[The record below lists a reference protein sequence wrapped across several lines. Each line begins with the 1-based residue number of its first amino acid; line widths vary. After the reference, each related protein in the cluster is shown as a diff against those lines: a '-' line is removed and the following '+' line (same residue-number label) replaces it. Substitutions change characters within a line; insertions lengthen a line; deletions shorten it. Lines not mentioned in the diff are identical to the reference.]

1 MGCPGPGAVPRCHD
15 RHIFATRGRR
25 ASPVLGGQ
33 SRAPGQSTEK
43 GALVRGAP
51 GGQHPPGPRR
61 MKSNCCGQAEAGPR
75 FGGWGRPTR
84 RSGQA
89 AGLQADSWPGRGPV
103 RTGVSSASGS
113 SWGRGS
119 SARSS
124 ARGGSCWAPPW
135 TQLEHLQV
143 PLLVPS
149 PARSTQ
155 GRAEGTVDHQ
165 PTTQKGLRAPPGHP
179 FFYGWRNRGPDRKW
193 AAPQWAG
200 PPGTQQ
206 DSPECLIFT
215 PGAWP
220 WPPRSVSQS
229 PSLRSPRSVR
239 QPHLQR
245 PVAGWHKPAGR
256 ASLGRVLMPRGLAT
270 VHGGGR
276 PAERRRPRAGRKGR
290 TGQGERWLSLGSLPQ
305 PLRLRE
311 T

>member
-1 MGCPGPGAVPRCHD
+1 MGQADPQEWPSGRTAGGQLAWEGARAYRGLLRLRQLLGPRLLGPLLGPGR
-15 RHIFATRGRR
+15 
-25 ASPVLGGQ
+25 VLLG
-33 SRAPGQSTEK
+33 SSLDA
-43 GALVRGAP
+43 AGAP
-51 GGQHPPGPRR
+51 PGAAARAVAGQKHA
-61 MKSNCCGQAEAGPR
+61 GQ
-75 FGGWGRPTR
+75 
-84 RSGQA
+84 
-89 AGLQADSWPGRGPV
+89 GRGD
-103 RTGVSSASGS
+103 SGS
-113 SWGRGS
+113 PTHDAERPEGS
-119 SARSS
+119 
-124 ARGGSCWAPPW
+124 
-135 TQLEHLQV
+135 
-143 PLLVPS
+143 
-149 PARSTQ
+149 
-155 GRAEGTVDHQ
+155 
-165 PTTQKGLRAPPGHP
+165 PGHP

-206 DSPECLIFT
+206 DSPECPMFT

-305 PLRLRE
+305 PLRLRDVSGRGRPAGGAGLNPHALV
-311 T
+311 

>member
-1 MGCPGPGAVPRCHD
+1 M
-15 RHIFATRGRR
+15 
-25 ASPVLGGQ
+25 
-33 SRAPGQSTEK
+33 
-43 GALVRGAP
+43 
-51 GGQHPPGPRR
+51 
-61 MKSNCCGQAEAGPR
+61 
-75 FGGWGRPTR
+75 
-84 RSGQA
+84 
-89 AGLQADSWPGRGPV
+89 

-155 GRAEGTVDHQ
+155 GRGDSGSPTHDAERPEGS
-165 PTTQKGLRAPPGHP
+165 PGHP

-193 AAPQWAG
+193 AVPQWAG

-206 DSPECLIFT
+206 DSPECPMFT

-270 VHGGGR
+270 VHGG
-276 PAERRRPRAGRKGR
+276 RAPSRKEAAKGR
-290 TGQGERWLSLGSLPQ
+290 EEGKDGARGTMAEPWVTATAPEAQRCERARSPSRRGRTEPPCPHPSPVTRGHWWGTGLSRWPGEGVPEGGPSSGAAPHLCAP
-305 PLRLRE
+305 
-311 T
+311 